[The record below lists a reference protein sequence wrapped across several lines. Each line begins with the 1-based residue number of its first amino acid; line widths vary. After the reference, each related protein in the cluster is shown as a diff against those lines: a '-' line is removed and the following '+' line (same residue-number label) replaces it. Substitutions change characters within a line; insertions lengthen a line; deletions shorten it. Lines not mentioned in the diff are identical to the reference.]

1 MAIRVTYFQRRPQT
15 AYFSV
20 ERLFEGV
27 RKALTG
33 AVQARVAISRYPS
46 RGPLRLLYNMIEAVF
61 RQGDVNHITG
71 DVHYLA
77 LLLRKRRTILTI
89 LDLVTVHRLGGLRK
103 HVFLF
108 FWYWLPIKRS
118 AMITVISAATLMDLL
133 RHVRIAPDKIRIIHC
148 CISPGFHQ
156 DLRPFNAANPVILQ
170 IGTGPNKNLER
181 VTEALAG
188 LPCRLRIIGRISAQQ
203 EAHLI
208 NFGVTFTS
216 VADVTDQQMIEE
228 YRECDLLLFASTY
241 EGFGLPIVE
250 AQATGR
256 PVVTSD
262 LLSMPE
268 VAGGA
273 ACLVDPFVV
282 AGIRAGIMKIIADPD
297 YRENMVTNGL
307 VNVERFKAEVIA
319 QQYTALYEEMHVP

>member
-27 RKALTG
+27 RMALTG
-33 AVQARVAISRYPS
+33 AVQARVAVSRYPS
-46 RGPLRLLYNMIEAVF
+46 RGPWRLLYNMIEAVF

-77 LLLRKRRTILTI
+77 LLLQKRRTVLTI

-103 HVFLF
+103 RLFLY

-118 AMITVISAATLMDLL
+118 AMITVISAATRMDLL
-133 RHVRIAPDKIRIIHC
+133 RHVRVAPDKIRIIHC
-148 CISPGFHQ
+148 CISPAFHP

-181 VTEALAG
+181 VAEALVG
-188 LPCRLRIIGRISAQQ
+188 LPCRLRIVGRISPQQ
-203 EAHLI
+203 EAHL
-208 NFGVTFTS
+208 NLLGLAFTS
-216 VADVTDQQMIEE
+216 VADVTDEQMIEE
-228 YRECDLLLFASTY
+228 YRQCDLLVFASTY
-241 EGFGLPIVE
+241 EGFGLPIAE

-268 VAGGA
+268 VAGKA

-282 AGIRAGIMKIIADPD
+282 AGIRAGIMKVVHDSG
-297 YRENMVTNGL
+297 YRENLVATGL
-307 VNVERFKAEVIA
+307 VNVERFKAETIA
-319 QQYTALYEEMHVP
+319 QQYTALYEEISAS